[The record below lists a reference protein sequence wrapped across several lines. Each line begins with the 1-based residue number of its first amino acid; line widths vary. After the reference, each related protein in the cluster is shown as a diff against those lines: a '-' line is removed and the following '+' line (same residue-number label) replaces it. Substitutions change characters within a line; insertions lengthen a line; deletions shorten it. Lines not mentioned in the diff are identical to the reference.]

1 VKIYHAAV
9 IGAAL
14 ALTMAACG
22 GGGSGTSAP
31 GGPGPN
37 PSPAGSF
44 RPAKNGDTFH
54 YAGTLEQTF
63 WRPAQ
68 PGPSNAPSPEPTST
82 TNWTVDT
89 LTSVTTNTTFH
100 GLTGLT
106 TFAED
111 EIDTGLPTIETVTND
126 YFLFPAGG
134 TGPLLEDGFRSLD
147 SNFVLTDVL
156 RDTGSNVVDML
167 PEAPQAT
174 WTNAA
179 RLASVETDPDSQTST
194 RLVNADGSYTETDA
208 FPDGTFSSA
217 IANADGSGSYAVL
230 KGTPFET
237 DYAYAAPAGGTIV
250 ITATEPAA
258 SPQPS
263 PVVFTVP
270 NWQPAGG
277 LASDAYVDN
286 GIVQIP
292 SSCALPAGFGTQG
305 YDIAEL
311 RTAVDPVFGAIEN
324 VTEHSYVVQGRGVAC
339 VARHDSV
346 TGYYDFSGQN
356 GIAFFS
362 GLPIQYTIVDETVS
376 LRGET
381 ILASGTHRPSL
392 LVPRGAI
399 RLVNAL
405 RARQARAIHAGVLRA
420 HGAGRGDVRARA
432 GVRRTL
438 PT

>member
-1 VKIYHAAV
+1 VKFYQAAA

-14 ALTMAACG
+14 MLTMAACG
-22 GGGSGTSAP
+22 GGSGTSAP
-31 GGPGPN
+31 GPGPN

-63 WRPAQ
+63 WRPVQ

-89 LTSVTTNTTFH
+89 RTTVATNATFH

-106 TFAED
+106 NFAED
-111 EIDTGLPTIETVTND
+111 EVDTGLQTIETATND

-134 TGPLLEDGFRSLD
+134 AGPLVEDGFRSLD
-147 SNFVLTDVL
+147 SNFVLTDVQ
-156 RDTGSNVVDML
+156 RGAGSNVVDML
-167 PEAPQAT
+167 PETPLAT
-174 WTNAA
+174 WTNGA
-179 RLASVETDPDSQTST
+179 RLASVETDPDGQTST
-194 RLVNADGSYTETDA
+194 RLMNADGSYTETDA

-217 IANADGSGSYAVL
+217 VANADGSGFYDIL

-237 DYAYAAPAGGTIV
+237 DYAYAAPAGGHIV

-277 LASDAYVDN
+277 LASDTYIDN

-292 SSCALPAGFGTQG
+292 STCALPAGFGTQG
-305 YDIAEL
+305 YDIDEH
-311 RTAVDPVFGAIEN
+311 RIAVDPIFGAVED
-324 VTEHSYVVQGRGVAC
+324 VTEHSYIAQGRGVAC
-339 VARHDSV
+339 VERHDSV

-356 GIAFFS
+356 GIAFFA
-362 GLPIQYTIVDETVS
+362 GTPIQYTIVDEMVS

-381 ILASGTHRPSL
+381 VLASGAHRPSL
-392 LVPRGAI
+392 LVPRGAM
-399 RLVNAL
+399 RLVSGV
-405 RARQARAIHAGVLRA
+405 RTQQARALHAAVLRA
-420 HGAGRGDVRARA
+420 HGAGERNVRAHA
-432 GVRRTL
+432 NVRRI
-438 PT
+438 PTS

>member
-1 VKIYHAAV
+1 MKIYQTAV

-14 ALTMAACG
+14 ALTMAAC

-44 RPAKNGDTFH
+44 RPAKNGDSFH
-54 YAGTLEQTF
+54 YAGTLAQTF
-63 WRPAQ
+63 WRPSQ

-82 TNWTVDT
+82 ANWTVDT
-89 LTSVTTNTTFH
+89 RTTVSTGTTFH

-111 EIDTGLPTIETVTND
+111 EVDMGLPTIETATND

-134 TGPLLEDGFRSLD
+134 VGPLLEDGFRSLD

-156 RDTGSNVVDML
+156 RGTGSNVVDML
-167 PEAPQAT
+167 PETPLAT
-174 WTNAA
+174 WSNGA
-179 RLASVETDPDSQTST
+179 RLTSVETDPDGQTST
-194 RLVNADGSYTETDA
+194 RLVSADGSYTETDA

-217 IANADGSGSYAVL
+217 IANADGSGTYAVL

-258 SPQPS
+258 SPMPS
-263 PVVFTVP
+263 PVTFTVP
-270 NWQPAGG
+270 DWQPAGG
-277 LASDAYVDN
+277 LASDAYIDN
-286 GIVQIP
+286 GIVTIP

-305 YDIAEL
+305 YDVAEQ
-311 RTAVDPVFGAIEN
+311 RSATDPVFGSVEN
-324 VTEHSYVVQGRGVAC
+324 VTEHSYIVQGRGVAC
-339 VARHDSV
+339 VSRHDSV
-346 TGYYDFSGQN
+346 TAYYDYTGQN
-356 GIAFFS
+356 GVAFFS
-362 GLPIQYTIVDETVS
+362 GLPIQYTILDETVS

-381 ILASGTHRPSL
+381 ILASGVRRPAV
-392 LVPRGAI
+392 LVPRGAL
-399 RLVNAL
+399 RLVAAE
-405 RARQARAIHAGVLRA
+405 RARQARAMHANSLRA
-420 HGAGRGDVRARA
+420 HGAGEGDVRAHGASPRM
-432 GVRRTL
+432 
-438 PT
+438 PSP